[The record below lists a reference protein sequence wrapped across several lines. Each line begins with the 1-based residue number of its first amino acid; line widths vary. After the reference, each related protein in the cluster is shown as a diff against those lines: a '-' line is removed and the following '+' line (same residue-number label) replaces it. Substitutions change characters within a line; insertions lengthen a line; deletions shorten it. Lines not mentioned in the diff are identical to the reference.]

1 MSSKMMGFD
10 EFPQIARTETARAI
24 YLIDV
29 DTCEI
34 VYMNKSAKDML
45 QLAYEDDSYCG
56 KKCYTV
62 LQGLNSKCRF
72 CRNNLLTTERMFVE
86 EIYQPSVQRY
96 LQVKSILFNYMG
108 RRLRFEILYNFKEE
122 ELEQQK
128 KYLDQKLEQIRWVD
142 NLTGLYNR
150 EKYSSLLKDIEI
162 KKNTAYWYCRYGYQ
176 RAAQY
181 QCNQGLS
188 FG

>member
-1 MSSKMMGFD
+1 MLKINILKKLFLTKVKVATGNIYKRGAEMSSKLMGFD

-72 CRNNLLTTERMFVE
+72 CRNNLLTTECMFVE
-86 EIYQPSVQRY
+86 EIYQPQ
-96 LQVKSILFNYMG
+96 
-108 RRLRFEILYNFKEE
+108 
-122 ELEQQK
+122 
-128 KYLDQKLEQIRWVD
+128 
-142 NLTGLYNR
+142 
-150 EKYSSLLKDIEI
+150 
-162 KKNTAYWYCRYGYQ
+162 TA
-176 RAAQY
+176 
-181 QCNQGLS
+181 
-188 FG
+188 

>member
-56 KKCYTV
+56 KK
-62 LQGLNSKCRF
+62 
-72 CRNNLLTTERMFVE
+72 M
-86 EIYQPSVQRY
+86 
-96 LQVKSILFNYMG
+96 
-108 RRLRFEILYNFKEE
+108 LYGFTGT
-122 ELEQQK
+122 EQQVQV
-128 KYLDQKLEQIRWVD
+128 LPE
-142 NLTGLYNR
+142 
-150 EKYSSLLKDIEI
+150 
-162 KKNTAYWYCRYGYQ
+162 
-176 RAAQY
+176 
-181 QCNQGLS
+181 
-188 FG
+188 

>member
-1 MSSKMMGFD
+1 MGSKMMGCD

-29 DTCEI
+29 DTCEL

-62 LQGLNSKCRF
+62 LQGLSSKCSF

-86 EIYQPSVQRY
+86 EIYQPLVQRY

-108 RRLRFEILYNFKEE
+108 RP
-122 ELEQQK
+122 
-128 KYLDQKLEQIRWVD
+128 
-142 NLTGLYNR
+142 
-150 EKYSSLLKDIEI
+150 S
-162 KKNTAYWYCRYGYQ
+162 
-176 RAAQY
+176 AA
-181 QCNQGLS
+181 
-188 FG
+188 

>member
-86 EIYQPSVQRY
+86 EIYQSAIYRSRAFY
-96 LQVKSILFNYMG
+96 SIIWGVVCVLKFYII
-108 RRLRFEILYNFKEE
+108 LR
-122 ELEQQK
+122 
-128 KYLDQKLEQIRWVD
+128 
-142 NLTGLYNR
+142 
-150 EKYSSLLKDIEI
+150 
-162 KKNTAYWYCRYGYQ
+162 KKNWNSRKNIWIKNWNRSVG
-176 RAAQY
+176 
-181 QCNQGLS
+181 
-188 FG
+188 

>member
-86 EIYQPSVQRY
+86 ESAVGTA
-96 LQVKSILFNYMG
+96 LFTG
-108 RRLRFEILYNFKEE
+108 QEHFIQLY
-122 ELEQQK
+122 
-128 KYLDQKLEQIRWVD
+128 
-142 NLTGLYNR
+142 GA
-150 EKYSSLLKDIEI
+150 SS
-162 KKNTAYWYCRYGYQ
+162 A
-176 RAAQY
+176 
-181 QCNQGLS
+181 
-188 FG
+188 F